1 MGEPELDCAAVAPLL
16 ARRALGELSGRE
28 REQLSEHLGGCASCR
43 EALESTVGAAAA
55 GARARRAEAAEH
67 DALRTAVR
75 RRRALQ
81 GKADPRP
88 WLRPGVLARILVPLG
103 LLAILRIALEDS
115 ARPAARLLVEGGA
128 AVTSKGLVEPGTE
141 WRLPDEASVRAEAG
155 ARLVLEQG
163 AARAEGEHPLALV
176 HHAGPELSLTLKE
189 GSLEVRG
196 PARVRAD
203 AGLVVLGPGDL
214 ARLALVEGGLSV
226 EALEGAPRVQSA
238 VLQRT
243 LAAGEQLL
251 LEL

>member
-1 MGEPELDCAAVAPLL
+1 MTAPELDCAAAAPLL
-16 ARRALGELSGRE
+16 ARRALGELSGGERE
-28 REQLSEHLGGCASCR
+28 RLSEHLRACASCR

-75 RRRALQ
+75 QRRALQ

-103 LLAILRIALEDS
+103 LLAILRIALEDTT
-115 ARPAARLLVEGGA
+115 RPGARLLVEGGT
-128 AVTSKGLVEPGTE
+128 AVTSQGLVEPGTE
-141 WRLPDEASVRAEAG
+141 QRLSEESAIRAETG
-155 ARLVLEQG
+155 ARLVLERG
-163 AARAEGEHPLALV
+163 AARAEGEHPLSLV
-176 HHAGPELSLTLKE
+176 HHAGPELSLTLE
-189 GSLEVRG
+189 AGTLEVRG

-203 AGLVVLGPGDL
+203 AGLVLLAAGDR
-214 ARLALVEGGLSV
+214 ARIALVTGGLSA

-238 VLQRT
+238 TVQRT
-243 LAAGEQLL
+243 LAPGDQVL